1 MRKSPGVRSVR
12 QTLNLCIA
20 VFLVLVAIYAVAVAI
35 KMTADRTAARN
46 VFDALIHD
54 ICTHP
59 VVGCHVT

>member
-1 MRKSPGVRSVR
+1 MRSVR

-20 VFLVLVAIYAVAVAI
+20 AFFVLVAIYAVAVAI
-35 KMTADRTAARN
+35 NMTADRAAARN
-46 VFDALIHD
+46 VFDALIHN

>member
-12 QTLNLCIA
+12 QTLNLCVA
-20 VFLVLVAIYAVAVAI
+20 VFSVLVAIYAVAVAI
-35 KMTADRTAARN
+35 KMTADRGTARN

>member
-1 MRKSPGVRSVR
+1 MRSVR

-20 VFLVLVAIYAVAVAI
+20 VFSVLVAIYAVAVAI
-35 KMTADRTAARN
+35 KMTADRATARN